1 MPEKSISER
10 GQETLK
16 WIQKTQKTNGL
27 GMVELTKVPD
37 QGALRFLLRKG
48 DIFEPMQGMVKSTTE
63 QEPEESDTE
72 LPNHLPW
79 VWKTPKPKR
88 KSDVPE
94 PYEFLAYPDWNAL
107 PNAVAEALRNMGF
120 SGNPYLYEGYSYR
133 KMAGGALRR
142 KMIGTYS
149 KEEMLA
155 ELKLTCQ
162 TKEWVKLKQEIDEK
176 VAEYKG
182 KYKETPQVQ
191 IGPNIVYYPKDG
203 SFRFLKQTETQ

>member
-1 MPEKSISER
+1 
-10 GQETLK
+10 
-16 WIQKTQKTNGL
+16 
-27 GMVELTKVPD
+27 
-37 QGALRFLLRKG
+37 
-48 DIFEPMQGMVKSTTE
+48 
-63 QEPEESDTE
+63 
-72 LPNHLPW
+72 
-79 VWKTPKPKR
+79 
-88 KSDVPE
+88 
-94 PYEFLAYPDWNAL
+94 
-107 PNAVAEALRNMGF
+107 
-120 SGNPYLYEGYSYR
+120 
-133 KMAGGALRR
+133 
-142 KMIGTYS
+142 MIGTYS